1 MDDDIERLRSLLLA
15 MNEVDVEAAEY
26 HKLRAQLISELVRMR
41 AEQDLLERL
50 RPIQDQ
56 VERIGTRDPDFD
68 LKSFM
73 DASWE

>member
-1 MDDDIERLRSLLLA
+1 MDDDIERLRRILLT
-15 MNEVDVEAAEY
+15 MSEVDVEAAEY
-26 HKLRAQLISELVRMR
+26 RELQAQLISELARMR

-56 VERIGTRDPDFD
+56 VELMGARDPDFD

-73 DASWE
+73 DAGWE

>member
-1 MDDDIERLRSLLLA
+1 MDDDVERLRSLLLA
-15 MNEVDVEAAEY
+15 MSEVDVEAAEY
-26 HKLRAQLISELVRMR
+26 RELRAQLISELVRMR

-56 VERIGTRDPDFD
+56 VEGMGARDPGFD

-73 DASWE
+73 DAGWE

>member
-15 MNEVDVEAAEY
+15 MSEVDVEAAEY
-26 HKLRAQLISELVRMR
+26 LKLRAQLVFELVRMH

-56 VERIGTRDPDFD
+56 VDRMGARDPDFD
-68 LKSFM
+68 LKSFI
-73 DASWE
+73 DAGWE

>member
-1 MDDDIERLRSLLLA
+1 MDDDIERLRRILLA
-15 MNEVDVEAAEY
+15 MSEVDVEATEY
-26 HKLRAQLISELVRMR
+26 RELRAQLISELARIR

-56 VERIGTRDPDFD
+56 VELMGARDPDFD

-73 DASWE
+73 DAGWE